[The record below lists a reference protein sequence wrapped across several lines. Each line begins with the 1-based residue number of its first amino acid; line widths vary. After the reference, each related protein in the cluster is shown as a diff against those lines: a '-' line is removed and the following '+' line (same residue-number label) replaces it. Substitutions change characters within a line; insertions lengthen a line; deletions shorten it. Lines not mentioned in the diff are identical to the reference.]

1 MPWNPAS
8 RNACSE
14 AWLNH
19 TRRGKRDEPA
29 NVVTPTLSPPEGHSG
44 CVDGVLRP
52 THREEN
58 PNVTSS
64 RPDHSSVTPAHS
76 ARAHSARARSARAHS
91 ASARSTR
98 ARSVPVRIVVA
109 VVAVVAMV
117 TTGLGVAPIASATP
131 TPTSSIP
138 ARNVALW
145 LASQVGPD
153 GTATS
158 PFSAGQV
165 DVSSTLDIALSLA
178 ATGVEQAAFDRAM
191 GWILANVDEIV
202 APDGGPSGPGTLGV
216 LLMLAEATGIDPGS
230 FGGVDLLAALT
241 STLGADEPGLF
252 GELDPT
258 YDGVF
263 RQSLAI
269 LGLVSAGQTP
279 PAAAVTWLVDQ
290 RCAAG
295 PGDPLADG
303 GWMAYR
309 DIADPCTAP
318 DPNNFSGA
326 DNDSTSLAVMAL
338 AALQTY
344 PDEVAGGLDFL
355 ARWQE
360 PSGGFAWFGGS
371 DAVPNSTSLVV
382 AAIVSAGEDPTTGRW
397 VQDGVDP
404 VTWLASQQIPC
415 DETDAGAF
423 TSIYSDG
430 GPDQFATRQG
440 VYGLALVSFPL
451 QPVTFETDTAP
462 CGQLPPPVVPVT
474 PVDPAVGPGASPTP
488 AVPVTASTA
497 TPKFTG

>member
-14 AWLNH
+14 AWLNY

-29 NVVTPTLSPPEGHSG
+29 NVVTPTLTPPAGLSG
-44 CVDGVLRP
+44 CADGVLRP

-64 RPDHSSVTPAHS
+64 RPDRSSVTPAHP
-76 ARAHSARARSARAHS
+76 AP
-91 ASARSTR
+91 ARSTR
-98 ARSVPVRIVVA
+98 ARIVVA

-117 TTGLGVAPIASATP
+117 ITGLGVAPTASATP

-138 ARNVALW
+138 ARNAALW

-191 GWILANVDEIV
+191 GWILANVDAVI
-202 APDGGPSGPGTLGV
+202 APPDAPSNTDAIGV
-216 LLMLAEATGIDPGS
+216 LLLLAAASGRDATN
-230 FGGVDLLAALT
+230 FGGVDLLAVASEL
-241 STLGADEPGLF
+241 LGAYEPGLY
-252 GELDPT
+252 GESDPT
-258 YDGVF
+258 YDGVY

-269 LGLVSAGQTP
+269 LGLLAVGETP
-279 PAAAVTWLVDQ
+279 PAAAVTWLLDQ
-290 RCAAG
+290 RCA
-295 PGDPLADG
+295 PGDGDAQADG

-309 DIADPCTAP
+309 NISDPCTAP
-318 DPNNFSGA
+318 DPNNYSGA

-338 AALQTY
+338 SALGGY
-344 PDEVAGGLDFL
+344 SSEVTAGLDFL
-355 ARWQE
+355 ALLQE
-360 PSGGFAWFGGS
+360 PSGGFAWFGGG
-371 DAVPNSTSLVV
+371 DAVANTTSLVV
-382 AAIVSAGEDPTTGRW
+382 AAIVSAGEDPTSGRW
-397 VQDGVDP
+397 VSDGVDP
-404 VTWLASQQIPC
+404 VMWMTSQQIPC
-415 DETDAGAF
+415 DEPDAGAL

-440 VYGLALVSFPL
+440 VYGLAQVSFPL
-451 QPVTFETDTAP
+451 QQVIFETETAP

-474 PVDPAVGPGASPTP
+474 PVDPVLAPATP
-488 AVPVTASTA
+488 AVPVSASTA